1 MIELAR
7 KHIQK
12 PQAIQSQ
19 LVQLWNRRLIV
30 SVFDQRGQS
39 VTYQYNSAGNIN
51 FGAVQNRMDL
61 VSELE
66 KLKFELY
73 KATQQNV
80 FDTTTANKADANL
93 QVVVEEA
100 KKNPPDKQIMLERIE
115 GAKKLIEG
123 VTAASGMIT
132 ALATAADLVQKFF

>member
-1 MIELAR
+1 M
-7 KHIQK
+7 
-12 PQAIQSQ
+12 
-19 LVQLWNRRLIV
+19 